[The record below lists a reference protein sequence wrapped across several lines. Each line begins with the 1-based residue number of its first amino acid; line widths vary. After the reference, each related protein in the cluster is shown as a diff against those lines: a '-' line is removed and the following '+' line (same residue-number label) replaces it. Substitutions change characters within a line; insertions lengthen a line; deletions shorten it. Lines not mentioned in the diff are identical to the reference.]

1 MSDEEFYLALGT
13 SLFVY
18 FLFIG
23 IYWYVKKF
31 PPTEIGPYG
40 YKTPRSMKNIANWNY
55 ANAYSNKLMYQLS
68 HGYILI
74 LLSVLVIFRQVLS
87 NSLFGLLFTSSTILM
102 VALLIGI
109 TEYKL
114 KQFEKTQSNL

>member
-1 MSDEEFYLALGT
+1 MSSQEFYLALGI
-13 SLFVY
+13 SLFSY
-18 FLFIG
+18 FLFVC

-55 ANAYSNKLMYQLS
+55 ANTLSNKLMY
-68 HGYILI
+68 
-74 LLSVLVIFRQVLS
+74 
-87 NSLFGLLFTSSTILM
+87 GLANGFIVFNLM
-102 VALLIGI
+102 VLFAFRNQLTIGTYNIFFCASIFLHVGLTIGI

-114 KQFEKTQSNL
+114 KQFEKKQS